1 MGCVLGL
8 IVEANTQKGRKDRD
22 QSLLTVA
29 NNLQVYSHIRHSYV
43 LRVSL
48 GLESNFHDLL

>member
-8 IVEANTQKGRKDRD
+8 IVEANTQKGREDRD

-29 NNLQVYSHIRHSYV
+29 NHLQVYSKSARTEGAETFIV
-43 LRVSL
+43 CI
-48 GLESNFHDLL
+48 G